1 VASNRQSA
9 TNGRSI
15 RAPCAVRR
23 VPAESSIEN
32 PVSSIQYRV
41 SSIQYRATSIQK
53 PASSERCHMST
64 LKAFLKFIN
73 AVNDWV
79 GNLLSYFLFL
89 FFALLFMEVILRY
102 FFNSPTVWANE
113 LAQMLFGAY
122 AILAGGYIMRTG
134 GHVNVDI
141 VYSRLS
147 KKSKAGL
154 DIFTSIL
161 FFLFCGM
168 MLIYGG
174 SLAWDSLSRFE
185 HSQSAWNPP
194 LYPAKLMIPLAALLL
209 MLQGL
214 AKLMRDIC
222 IFLDVDI
229 DVAQE
234 TQKGETL

>member
-1 VASNRQSA
+1 M
-9 TNGRSI
+9 SI
-15 RAPCAVRR
+15 
-23 VPAESSIEN
+23 
-32 PVSSIQYRV
+32 
-41 SSIQYRATSIQK
+41 
-53 PASSERCHMST
+53 
-64 LKAFLKFIN
+64 LKAFLKLIDT
-73 AVNDWV
+73 VNDKV
-79 GNLLSYFLFL
+79 GNFLSYFLF
-89 FFALLFMEVILRY
+89 FFFLLLLMEVVLRY

-122 AILAGGYIMRTG
+122 AILAGGYILRTG

-141 VYSRLS
+141 LYSHLS
-147 KKSKAGL
+147 KKSRAAL
-154 DIFTSIL
+154 DIGTSLL

-168 MLIYGG
+168 LLIYGG

-214 AKLMRDIC
+214 AKLIRDIL
-222 IFLDVDI
+222 ILSNMDTDLP
-229 DVAQE
+229 QE

>member
-1 VASNRQSA
+1 M
-9 TNGRSI
+9 SI
-15 RAPCAVRR
+15 
-23 VPAESSIEN
+23 
-32 PVSSIQYRV
+32 
-41 SSIQYRATSIQK
+41 
-53 PASSERCHMST
+53 
-64 LKAFLKFIN
+64 LKTFLKFID
-73 AVNDWV
+73 AVNDQV
-79 GNLLSYFLFL
+79 GNFLSYFLF
-89 FFALLFMEVILRY
+89 FFFLLLFMEVILRY

-122 AILAGGYIMRTG
+122 AILAGGYILRTG

-141 VYSRLS
+141 LYSRLS
-147 KKSKAGL
+147 KKSRAAL

-168 MLIYGG
+168 LLIYGG

-214 AKLMRDIC
+214 AKLIRDVLIL
-222 IFLDVDI
+222 LDIGI
-229 DVAQE
+229 DGDQG
-234 TQKGETL
+234 TQKGDTL

>member
-1 VASNRQSA
+1 
-9 TNGRSI
+9 
-15 RAPCAVRR
+15 
-23 VPAESSIEN
+23 
-32 PVSSIQYRV
+32 
-41 SSIQYRATSIQK
+41 
-53 PASSERCHMST
+53 MSF

-122 AILAGGYIMRTG
+122 AILAGGYIMRIG

-147 KKSKAGL
+147 QKSKAGL

-168 MLIYGG
+168 LLIYGG

-214 AKLMRDIC
+214 AKLIRDLLIL
-222 IFLDVDI
+222 LDVDI

>member
-1 VASNRQSA
+1 
-9 TNGRSI
+9 
-15 RAPCAVRR
+15 
-23 VPAESSIEN
+23 
-32 PVSSIQYRV
+32 
-41 SSIQYRATSIQK
+41 
-53 PASSERCHMST
+53 
-64 LKAFLKFIN
+64 
-73 AVNDWV
+73 
-79 GNLLSYFLFL
+79 
-89 FFALLFMEVILRY
+89 MEVVLRY

-122 AILAGGYIMRTG
+122 AILAGGYILRSG

-141 VYSRLS
+141 LYSRLPR
-147 KKSKAGL
+147 KTRAAQ
-154 DIFTSIL
+154 DVVTSSL

-168 MLIYGG
+168 LLIYGG

-209 MLQGL
+209 ILQGL
-214 AKLMRDIC
+214 AKLIQDIL
-222 IFLDVDI
+222 IFLGIDI